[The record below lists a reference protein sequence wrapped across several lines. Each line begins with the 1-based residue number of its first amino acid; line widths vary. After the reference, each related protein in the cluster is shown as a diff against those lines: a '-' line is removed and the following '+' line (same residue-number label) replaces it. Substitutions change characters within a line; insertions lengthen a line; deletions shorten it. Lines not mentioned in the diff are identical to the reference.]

1 MKRLCLALCAAMM
14 ITPQA
19 NAQVELES
27 YSLRLLSGDSLRAA
41 FSDVTVDG
49 TYKQF
54 RERSGT
60 ARFTE
65 RFTSDGKTFY
75 REGDI
80 IDEGEWILASDT
92 VICFRYFGEL
102 AGGVSCYTVFAE
114 GTCLY
119 AYHPTRVVDGRP
131 IDRNQWSAKTVNRG
145 ELSTCDDLIS

>member
-1 MKRLCLALCAAMM
+1 MKRFLILCAVVLASPLWAFG
-14 ITPQA
+14 TDA
-19 NAQVELES
+19 HALT
-27 YSLRLLSGDSLRAA
+27 LLSGDSLRAA

-60 ARFTE
+60 SQFTE
-65 RFTSDGKTFY
+65 TFHADGTTDY
-75 REGDI
+75 REGKINDK
-80 IDEGEWILASDT
+80 GEWRVIGDD
-92 VICFRYFGEL
+92 VICFRYAGPL

-119 AYHPTRVVDGRP
+119 AYHPRLIKDGQP

-145 ELSTCDDLIS
+145 ELSTCDDLIG

>member
-1 MKRLCLALCAAMM
+1 MKRLAFTLALLLTAA
-14 ITPQA
+14 TASAQ
-19 NAQVELES
+19 NAEGGF
-27 YSLRLLSGDSLRAA
+27 RLLTGDSLRAA

-60 ARFTE
+60 SRFTE
-65 RFTSDGKTFY
+65 RFTKDGKTFY

-80 IDEGEWILASDT
+80 IDEGEWRLMRDD

-119 AYHPTRVVDGRP
+119 AYHPSRIENGQP

>member
-1 MKRLCLALCAAMM
+1 MRLMLSLFAAVMLA
-14 ITPQA
+14 PQA
-19 NAQVELES
+19 VAQVDVES
-27 YSLRLLSGDSLRAA
+27 HSLRLLSGDSLRAA

-49 TYKQF
+49 TYKEF

-65 RFTSDGKTFY
+65 RFTRDGKTFY

-80 IDEGEWILASDT
+80 IDEGEWALANDT

-102 AGGVSCYTVFAE
+102 AGGVSCYTVFTE

-119 AYHPTRVVDGRP
+119 AYHPSRIIDGRP

-145 ELSTCDDLIS
+145 ELSTCDDLVS